1 MKILLDEC
9 LNWRLKREFQS
20 HEVFTVHDM
29 GWSGIVNGMLLEY
42 AQREGFQIFVTID
55 KRLRYQ
61 QNIAKFNLSIVILE
75 TRLNKL
81 EYLRPLI
88 PDLIDKLPTMNHGS
102 IYEIS

>member
-1 MKILLDEC
+1 
-9 LNWRLKREFQS
+9 
-20 HEVFTVHDM
+20 M

-88 PDLIDKLPTMNHGS
+88 PDLIDKLPTMDPRS